1 MNPMQNP
8 MQRVFQMMQQAR
20 NPQGLAQM
28 LKNEKEIANSEMG
41 KNFIGMLEKGD
52 MNGIAGLGQN
62 ISQTMGFT
70 PDNLKQN
77 VPEPLR
83 KMLGM

>member
-1 MNPMQNP
+1 MNPMKNQMFNP
-8 MQRVFQMMQQAR
+8 IQMMMQAG

-28 LKNEKEIANSEMG
+28 LKGNNEIMNSDMG
-41 KNFIGMLEKGD
+41 KNFVGMLEKGD

-70 PDNLKQN
+70 PDNLKQRI
-77 VPEPLR
+77 PENIR
-83 KMLGM
+83 KMMGM

>member
-1 MNPMQNP
+1 MNPMGNQMPNP
-8 MQRVFQMMQQAR
+8 IQMMMQAK

-28 LKNEKEIANSEMG
+28 LKGNKDIMNSDMG
-41 KNFIGMLEKGD
+41 KNFVGMLEKGD
-52 MNGIAGLGQN
+52 MSGIAGLGQN

-70 PDNLKQN
+70 PDNLKQRI
-77 VPEPLR
+77 PEPMR

>member
-1 MNPMQNP
+1 MNNPMQN
-8 MQRVFQMMQQAR
+8 VFQMMKQAG

-28 LKNEKEIANSEMG
+28 LKENQEVMNSEMG
-41 KNFIGMLEKGD
+41 KNFVGMLEKGD

-62 ISQTMGFT
+62 LSQTIGLT
-70 PDNLKQN
+70 PDNLKQKI
-77 VPEPLR
+77 PEPMR